1 MGRFEMTRD
10 EERKL
15 ERLLHEEDL
24 RRLKIAGQAAGSPGG
39 VVPDTTLAE
48 LVLSV
53 RAYNCLDGGIQNCGG
68 HPRCFRRRF
77 DAKDVL
83 KMSRTWGSPEALVS
97 AWPR

>member
-24 RRLKIAGQAAGSPGG
+24 RRLKIAEAD
-39 VVPDTTLAE
+39 VDE
-48 LVLSV
+48 LVQRDRKLVSELRRTKKKLSAAE
-53 RAYNCLDGGIQNCGG
+53 RT
-68 HPRCFRRRF
+68 
-77 DAKDVL
+77 AKDVL